1 MRAASSA
8 ADRLSSG
15 FRRLRLIDTGVS
27 YFTLLAMSI
36 AILPTPADLSITP
49 RDRKFARGSDLKRLW
64 HGGRVEATAIYNAL
78 STTFPRGETY
88 FVESVRNFREGTPPK
103 LAQEIKAFT
112 TQEAIHSR
120 EHDAFN
126 KRAEDAGY
134 DLSKLEARVAYRLGL
149 TKHRPPIV
157 SLAATM
163 ALEHFTAILAHQLLA
178 NPKHLESADQGA
190 ADLWRWHAVEEIEH
204 KGVAYDTWLHA
215 TRDWTAWKR
224 WKVKAKV
231 MLFVTRNFLLD
242 RTQGSLEL
250 MRQDGV
256 TGVRAW
262 SLLLWYLWINP
273 GMFRK
278 IAGAW
283 LKFFLPGFHPWNEDD
298 RHLLAGYDATADY
311 DQTPRRKVRSAA

>member
-1 MRAASSA
+1 MNA
-8 ADRLSSG
+8 
-15 FRRLRLIDTGVS
+15 T
-27 YFTLLAMSI
+27 
-36 AILPTPADLSITP
+36 ILPTPAELRITP
-49 RDRKFARGSDLKRLW
+49 RDRRFGRETAAPRLW

-78 STTFPRGETY
+78 STTFPKGEAF
-88 FVESVRNFREGTPPK
+88 FVESVRAFREGAPPR
-103 LAQEIKAFT
+103 LAEEIRGFT

-126 KRAEDAGY
+126 KRAADAGY
-134 DLSKLEARVAYRLGL
+134 DLSRLEAQVEKRLAVTRG
-149 TKHRPPIV
+149 KPPIV

-178 NPKHLESADQGA
+178 DPRHLAGAEKEA
-190 ADLWRWHAVEEIEH
+190 ADLWRWHAAEEIEH

-215 TRDWTAWKR
+215 TRHWTRSKR

-231 MLFVTRNFLLD
+231 MLYITRNFVVD
-242 RTQGSLEL
+242 RTAGALEL

-262 SLLLWYLWINP
+262 ARLLWYLWVRP

-283 LKFFLPGFHPWNEDD
+283 GRFFLPGFHPWDEDD
-298 RHLLAGYDATADY
+298 RALIVGYETGVGAAPET
-311 DQTPRRKVRSAA
+311 TRKVRRAV

>member
-1 MRAASSA
+1 MLMTAA
-8 ADRLSSG
+8 
-15 FRRLRLIDTGVS
+15 IV
-27 YFTLLAMSI
+27 
-36 AILPTPADLSITP
+36 PHPATAGITP
-49 RDRKFARGSDLKRLW
+49 RDRRFGRNSATPRLW

-78 STTFPRGETY
+78 STTFPAGEAF
-88 FVESVRNFREGTPPK
+88 FVESVRRFRGGVGSK
-103 LAQEIKAFT
+103 LAGEIKGFT

-126 KRAEDAGY
+126 KRAAQAGY
-134 DLSKLEARVAYRLGL
+134 DLSKLEARVEMRLAVTRG
-149 TKHRPPIV
+149 KPPIV

-178 NPKHLESADQGA
+178 DPRHLDGA
-190 ADLWRWHAVEEIEH
+190 EMQTAALWRWHAAEEIEH

-215 TRDWTAWKR
+215 TRDWPPRKR

-231 MLFVTRNFLLD
+231 MLYVTRNFLVD
-242 RTQGSLEL
+242 RTAGALEL

-262 SLLLWYLWINP
+262 ARLLWYLWVRP

-283 LKFFLPGFHPWNEDD
+283 GRFFLPGFHPWNEDD
-298 RHLLAGYDATADY
+298 RHLLAAYEASAGET
-311 DQTPRRKVRSAA
+311 DQPEKKVRRAV

>member
-1 MRAASSA
+1 
-8 ADRLSSG
+8 
-15 FRRLRLIDTGVS
+15 
-27 YFTLLAMSI
+27 MSTMT
-36 AILPTPADLSITP
+36 LPTPADLSITP
-49 RDRKFARGSDLKRLW
+49 RDRRFGRETATPRLW

-78 STTFPRGETY
+78 STTFPAGEAF
-88 FVESVRNFREGTPPK
+88 FVESVRKFRDGAPPK
-103 LAQEIKAFT
+103 LAEEIKAFT

-126 KRAEDAGY
+126 RRAADAGY
-134 DLSKLEARVAYRLGL
+134 DLSKLEARVEYRLSV
-149 TKHRPPIV
+149 TKAKPPIV

-178 NPKHLESADQGA
+178 NPRHLAGGDKET
-190 ADLWRWHAVEEIEH
+190 ADLWRWHACEEIEH

-215 TRDWTAWKR
+215 TRHWTRWKR

-231 MLFVTRNFLLD
+231 MLYVTRNFLVD
-242 RTQGSLEL
+242 RTAGALEL

-256 TGVRAW
+256 TGVKAW
-262 SLLLWYLWINP
+262 AMLLWYLWVRP

-283 LKFFLPGFHPWNEDD
+283 LKFFMPGFHPWNEDD
-298 RHLLAGYDATADY
+298 RALLAAYDASVVDV
-311 DQTPRRKVRSAA
+311 PEPKRRVRRAA

>member
-1 MRAASSA
+1 MTA
-8 ADRLSSG
+8 
-15 FRRLRLIDTGVS
+15 T
-27 YFTLLAMSI
+27 
-36 AILPTPADLSITP
+36 ILPTPADLSITP
-49 RDRKFARGSDLKRLW
+49 RDRRFGRDTDAPRLW

-78 STTFPRGETY
+78 STTFPAGEAF
-88 FVESVRNFREGTPPK
+88 FVESVRAFRDGVPPK
-103 LAQEIKAFT
+103 LAEEIKGFT

-126 KRAEDAGY
+126 KRATRSGY
-134 DLSKLEARVAYRLGL
+134 DLSRLEAQVEKRLSITRG
-149 TKHRPPIV
+149 RPPVV

-178 NPKHLESADQGA
+178 DPRHLDGA
-190 ADLWRWHAVEEIEH
+190 EGETADLWRWHAVEEIEH

-215 TRDWTAWKR
+215 TRDWPRLKR

-231 MLFVTRNFLLD
+231 MLYVTRNFVVD
-242 RTQGSLEL
+242 RTAGALDL

-256 TGVRAW
+256 TGVHAW
-262 SLLLWYLWINP
+262 TRLLWYLWVRP

-298 RHLLAGYDATADY
+298 RHLLSRYQASAGGTEAK
-311 DQTPRRKVRSAA
+311 RKVRRAA

>member
-1 MRAASSA
+1 M
-8 ADRLSSG
+8 
-15 FRRLRLIDTGVS
+15 T
-27 YFTLLAMSI
+27 MSTTV
-36 AILPTPADLSITP
+36 LPTPAGLSITP
-49 RDRKFARGSDLKRLW
+49 RDRRFGRQAAAPRLW

-78 STTFPRGETY
+78 STTFPAGEAF
-88 FVESVRNFREGTPPK
+88 FVESVRAFREGTPPK
-103 LAQEIKAFT
+103 LAEEIKAFT

-126 KRAEDAGY
+126 KRAAEAGY
-134 DLSKLEARVAYRLGL
+134 DLARLEAQVEKRLAI
-149 TKHRPPIV
+149 TKGKPQIV

-178 NPKHLESADQGA
+178 DPRHLQGAEQEA

-215 TRDWTAWKR
+215 TRHWPRSKR

-231 MLFVTRNFLLD
+231 MLYVTRNFLVD
-242 RTQGSLEL
+242 RTAGALEL

-256 TGVRAW
+256 TGARAW
-262 SLLLWYLWINP
+262 TLLLWYLWVRP
-273 GMFRK
+273 GMFRR

-283 LKFFLPGFHPWNEDD
+283 VKFFLPRFHPWNDDD
-298 RHLLAGYDATADY
+298 RALLRAYEAGGEAMAE
-311 DQTPRRKVRSAA
+311 PKRKVRRAV